1 MAVSKSDKP
10 GLIARIKRPFRNMQQ
25 EMKRVQWPR
34 RRDLMIYSAAV
45 IGVSLIVAMFIYLL
59 DSAIGVLMGLILSIG
74 A

>member
-1 MAVSKSDKP
+1 MAVSKGEKP
-10 GLIARIKRPFRNMQQ
+10 GFFTRIKRPFRNMYL

-34 RRDLMIYSAAV
+34 RRDLVVYSAAV

-59 DSAIGVLMGLILSIG
+59 DSAIGVIMSLILSIG

>member
-10 GLIARIKRPFRNMQQ
+10 GLIARIKRPFRNMSQ

-34 RRDLMIYSAAV
+34 RRDLVIYSAAV

-59 DSAIGVLMGLILSIG
+59 DSAIGVIMGLILSIG